1 MPVTIWYLE
10 MRSREALRPKRIEDP
25 GLRILEA
32 STPQWEYNRFLYLT
46 VGRDWSWNDKRSW
59 TDEQWKAYAESP
71 NLRTFVAYVEG
82 SPAGYFELQR
92 DDDGGVE
99 IIYFGLLP
107 AFIGRGLGGHL
118 LTTAL
123 EEAWR
128 MRPKRVWVH
137 TCSLDHPG
145 ALKNY
150 EARGMGLY
158 RTDYAPEAV

>member
-1 MPVTIWYLE
+1 MAVTTWYLE
-10 MRSREALRPKRIEDP
+10 MRSREAIRPKWIDDP
-25 GLRILEA
+25 HLRILEA
-32 STPQWEYNRFLYLT
+32 TARQWEFNRFLYLA
-46 VGRDWSWNDKRSW
+46 VGRDWAWNDKRAW

-71 NLRTFVAYVEG
+71 KLCTFIAYVDG

-92 DDDGGVE
+92 DDEGGVE
-99 IIYFGLLP
+99 IVYFGLMP
-107 AFIGRGLGGHL
+107 AFIGRGLGAHL

-128 MRPKRVWVH
+128 MRPTRVWVH

-150 EARGMGLY
+150 EARGMVLY
-158 RTDYAPEAV
+158 RTDLAP

>member
-1 MPVTIWYLE
+1 MSVTIWYLE
-10 MRSREALRPKRIEDP
+10 MRSREAIRPKRIDDP
-25 GLRILEA
+25 RLRIEEA
-32 STPQWEYNRFLYLT
+32 TTPQWEFNRFLYHA
-46 VGRDWSWNDKRSW
+46 VGHDWSWNDKRAW
-59 TDEQWKAYAESP
+59 TDEQWKHYVESP
-71 NLRTFVAYVEG
+71 GLRTFVAYVDG

-92 DDDGGVE
+92 DDEGGVE

-123 EEAWR
+123 EEAWK
-128 MRPKRVWVH
+128 MDPTRVWVH

-150 EARGMGLY
+150 EGRGMVLY
-158 RTDYAPEAV
+158 RTDRTP

>member
-1 MPVTIWYLE
+1 MSVTTWYLE
-10 MRSREALRPKRIEDP
+10 MKSREAIRPKRVIDP
-25 GLRILEA
+25 RLRILEA
-32 STPQWEYNRFLYLT
+32 TTPQWEFNRFLYLA
-46 VGRDWSWNDKRSW
+46 VGRDWSWDDKRSW
-59 TDEQWKAYAESP
+59 TDDQWRSYVGSP
-71 NLRTFVAYVEG
+71 KLRTFVAYVDG

-92 DDDGGVE
+92 DDEGGVE
-99 IIYFGLLP
+99 IIYFGLMP

-128 MRPKRVWVH
+128 MDPVRVWVH

-150 EARGMGLY
+150 EARGMVLY
-158 RTDYAPEAV
+158 RTELTP